1 MARLLAVSLDVMVG
15 DKFIKTI
22 FVRPTRW
29 LIMQDSLVEALAQD
43 EIVRVV
49 EEECPYTFKNENWR
63 VELNDESTWK
73 YSK

>member
-15 DKFIKTI
+15 DRFIKTI

-29 LIMQDSLVEALAQD
+29 LIMQDSLVEALTQD
-43 EIVRVV
+43 EIARVV
-49 EEECPYTFKNENWR
+49 EEECPHTFKYTNWR